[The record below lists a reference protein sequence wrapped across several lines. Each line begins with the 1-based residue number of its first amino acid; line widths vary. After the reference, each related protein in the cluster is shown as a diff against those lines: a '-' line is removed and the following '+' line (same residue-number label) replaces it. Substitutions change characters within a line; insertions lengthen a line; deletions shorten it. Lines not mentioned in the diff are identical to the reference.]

1 MKKLLLSLSLLGGV
15 FAASAQIAFSENF
28 DGATFPPTGWSVVTT
43 NADATWVQALEA
55 DGALTG
61 AGSAFVN
68 WSADGGTTAAGPQD
82 EALISPSFSLVG
94 YTSAFLQFNFLTSYT
109 YMVLNPNGDF
119 TVEVSTNG
127 GTSWT
132 QIFLEDDYLTSTADN
147 YVVIPV
153 ELNLAAYVGQANVKL
168 RFKYVA
174 EDADVLFLDD
184 IVVTSCAS
192 VQELTLTSLTDTSFG
207 LGWVTS
213 AAGVDV
219 ELGPEGFTQGTGTLT
234 SNITTGTYT
243 SPTLTQSTG
252 YSFYIKA
259 SCGTVWDGP
268 YTIYTPMS
276 ATNYAT
282 PDYGFS
288 FEDPTLAYAGWSAL
302 RVTANTGA
310 TWGIIEGA
318 DVANNPLAQN
328 GDVYARAGAFGTA
341 SNAYLFSRGL
351 NLTAG
356 TPYAISY
363 YRREVIGAGNGG
375 ANALALKVGTD
386 KTDAAMTTTL
396 AATSQVN
403 ETTWTLKTANF
414 TPATT
419 GVYYFGLQYTCTAQ
433 AQANFGWAAV
443 DNFFVD
449 NTLST
454 ADDLIGAFAV
464 LPNPASD
471 VISIMNSKNIPVNAI
486 TVTDLNGR
494 VVKRNQY
501 SDVFTVDMNVSDLAT
516 GTYIMNIE
524 TDRGAV
530 TKKIVKK

>member
-15 FAASAQIAFSENF
+15 FAASAQVAFSENF
-28 DGATFPPTGWSVVTT
+28 DGDTFPPTGWSVVTT
-43 NADATWVQALEA
+43 NADATWEQALAA

-68 WSADGGTTAAGPQD
+68 WSADGGTSAAGPQD
-82 EALISPSFSLVG
+82 ESLISPSFSLVG
-94 YTSAFLQFNFLTSYT
+94 YTSAFLKFNFFTSYT

-119 TVEVSTNG
+119 TVDVSTNG

-132 QIFLEDDYLTSTADN
+132 QVFLDDDYLTSTADN
-147 YVVIPV
+147 YVIIPV
-153 ELNLAAYVGQANVKL
+153 ELNLSAYLGQANVSL
-168 RFKYVA
+168 RFRYVA
-174 EDADVLFLDD
+174 EDADVVLFDD
-184 IVVTSCAS
+184 VVVTSCAG
-192 VQELTLTSLTDTSFG
+192 VYDLTLTSLTDTGYG
-207 LGWVTS
+207 LSWTTA

-219 ELGPEGFTQGTGTLT
+219 EYGPLGFTQGTGTLS
-234 SNITTGTYT
+234 SNITTGTFT
-243 SPTLTQSTG
+243 SPTLTQATG

-259 SCGTVWDGP
+259 SCDTVWDGP
-268 YTIYTPMS
+268 YNIYTPMS
-276 ATNYAT
+276 ANNYAT

-318 DVANNPLAQN
+318 DAANNPLAQD
-328 GDVYARAGAFGTA
+328 GDVYARAGAFGQV

-351 NLTAG
+351 NLTAA
-356 TPYAISY
+356 TPYTITY

-396 AATSQVN
+396 AASSQVN
-403 ETTWTLKTANF
+403 ETAWTLKTASF
-414 TPATT
+414 TPTTT

-449 NTLST
+449 NTLSVE
-454 ADDLIGAFAV
+454 DDLMASFAV
-464 LPNPASD
+464 MPNPASD
-471 VISIMNSKNIPVNAI
+471 VVSILNSKNIPLKAI